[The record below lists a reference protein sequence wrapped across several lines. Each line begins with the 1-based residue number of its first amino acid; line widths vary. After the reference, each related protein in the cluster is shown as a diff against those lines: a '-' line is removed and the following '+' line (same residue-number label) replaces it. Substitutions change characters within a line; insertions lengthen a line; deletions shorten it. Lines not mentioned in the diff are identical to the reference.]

1 MCKFSSHNVPGF
13 ANVTVQQSGGRTM
26 KMSLSRVISNEE
38 GKESAMHCS
47 ALQCISAQYCV
58 VQCNTVQCN
67 AQLQGAVQHC
77 AE

>member
-13 ANVTVQQSGGRTM
+13 ANVTVQQSGGKTM

-38 GKESAMHCS
+38 GKESAMQWI
-47 ALQCISAQYCV
+47 LAQYCV
-58 VQCNTVQCN
+58 IQCNTVQCN
-67 AQLQGAVQHC
+67 AQLQGAVQNC

>member
-1 MCKFSSHNVPGF
+1 MCKFSSNNVPGF
-13 ANVTVQQSGGRTM
+13 ANLTVQQSGGRTM

-38 GKESAMHCS
+38 GKERAVQCS
-47 ALQCISAQYCV
+47 ALQFISAHYCV
-58 VQCNTVQCN
+58 VQCN